1 MQRTLKSFRDNGK
14 VRNLDYG
21 VVERW
26 IPGANIKEDFLNII
40 DVIVLDPTRGVVGV
54 QVCGQDWA
62 SHIRKMT
69 DEMADKTARWL
80 STPGTCL
87 ELWGW
92 RKVKVKRG
100 GKAMVWRPRVAV
112 FTLGD
117 DGISYTESK

>member
-1 MQRTLKSFRDNGK
+1 MQRTLKSFRENGF

-40 DVIVLDPTRGVVGV
+40 DVIVLDPSRGVVGV

-69 DEMADKTARWL
+69 GEMADKTTRWL
-80 STPGTCL
+80 STPGTVL
-87 ELWGW
+87 ELHGW
-92 RKVKVKRG
+92 RKVKKKRG

-112 FTLGD
+112 FTLD
-117 DGISYTESK
+117 ENGISYMEAK